1 MNSDNTPIQ
10 VDQDHIHTRI
20 FMYTTIIL
28 IGRESAFQCKYCYN
42 IFTSSEA
49 KKHSCPKRPE
59 DEDENSQV
67 YIIIIIY
74 CYQFNLLSNDLS
86 NIEEAQTPR
95 EEDGE
100 KPKEEPKE
108 EPKEQRIEN
117 ILYQLKRF
125 II

>member
-1 MNSDNTPIQ
+1 MNCENKHIVDNKIVGGQYEPMNSDNTPIQ

-67 YIIIIIY
+67 YIIIVIY
-74 CYQFNLLSNDLS
+74 CY
-86 NIEEAQTPR
+86 
-95 EEDGE
+95 
-100 KPKEEPKE
+100 
-108 EPKEQRIEN
+108 
-117 ILYQLKRF
+117 
-125 II
+125 